1 MIIQYKS
8 RLSLHFL
15 YINIQLYM
23 NTYHIIYKVYVFLIV
38 TLSQH
43 IHTAVIALN
52 RGLFSQNTLN
62 YLFHRVM
69 NMSLIK

>member
-1 MIIQYKS
+1 
-8 RLSLHFL
+8 
-15 YINIQLYM
+15 M
-23 NTYHIIYKVYVFLIV
+23 NTYHIIYKIYVFLIV
-38 TLSQH
+38 TLLQH
-43 IHTAVIALN
+43 IHTVVIALN